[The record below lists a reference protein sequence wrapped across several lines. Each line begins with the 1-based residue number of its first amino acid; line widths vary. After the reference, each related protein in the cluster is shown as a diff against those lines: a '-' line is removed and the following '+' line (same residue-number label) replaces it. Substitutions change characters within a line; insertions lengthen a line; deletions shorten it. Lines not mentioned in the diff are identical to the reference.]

1 MRAGAGP
8 AVTAMSPTTAAGP
21 PAAMGPA
28 AAQSAALR
36 SAVAPE
42 PVPQGDGADPA
53 ALLQGQR
60 SAECELAEALARFQS
75 EVRPA
80 AEMSLAAVVEA
91 ARGAFRLGFAYTSC
105 RGLDDDGQPL
115 LEVTV
120 LHRGGDQ
127 LSSQVRLLPGDA
139 EQEFR
144 EAARLLAQLLGIPVC
159 SVAQQAQHSKAKAGE
174 QGESSLAVPGDPADA
189 SVPAVT
195 PPDAPDAGSC
205 PEAAPP
211 ADPTPATTPAQGP
224 APAIADAAAPAPAPA
239 AAPADT
245 IGPGSPDAPCTE
257 ESLRPLGEEERDTLL
272 EMIRSLRPVE
282 ARRQFQIAFRH
293 HFNVP
298 KQERTIAGFITQQR
312 HKDFIDR
319 FERELADLPAP
330 TAPAETS
337 EKTGEGADA

>member
-1 MRAGAGP
+1 
-8 AVTAMSPTTAAGP
+8 
-21 PAAMGPA
+21 MGPA
-28 AAQSAALR
+28 AAQSTALQSTALRSAALR

-75 EVRPA
+75 EVMPA
-80 AEMSLAAVVEA
+80 TEMSLAAVVEA

-120 LHRGGDQ
+120 MHRGGDQ
-127 LSSQVRLLPGDA
+127 LSSQVRLVPGDA

-159 SVAQQAQHSKAKAGE
+159 SVAQQAQHSKAKGKG
-174 QGESSLAVPGDPADA
+174 QGESSLAVPGDTADA

-195 PPDAPDAGSC
+195 PSDALGAGGC

-211 ADPTPATTPAQGP
+211 ADLTPATAPAPTPA
-224 APAIADAAAPAPAPA
+224 AAAPAAPA

-245 IGPGSPDAPCTE
+245 IGPGSPDAPGTE
-257 ESLRPLGEEERDTLL
+257 ESLRPLGEEERNTLL

>member
-1 MRAGAGP
+1 M
-8 AVTAMSPTTAAGP
+8 
-21 PAAMGPA
+21 
-28 AAQSAALR
+28 
-36 SAVAPE
+36 
-42 PVPQGDGADPA
+42 
-53 ALLQGQR
+53 
-60 SAECELAEALARFQS
+60 
-75 EVRPA
+75 PA
-80 AEMSLAAVVEA
+80 AEMSLPAVVEA

-120 LHRGGDQ
+120 MHRGGDQ
-127 LSSQVRLLPGDA
+127 LSSQVRLVPGDA

-159 SVAQQAQHSKAKAGE
+159 SVSQQAQHSKAEGRE
-174 QGESSLAVPGDPADA
+174 QGDPSLAAPGDPTDA
-189 SVPAVT
+189 AVPAVI
-195 PPDAPDAGSC
+195 PPDALAAGGSAV
-205 PEAAPP
+205 AAPP
-211 ADPTPATTPAQGP
+211 ADPTPAPVITAAAAP
-224 APAIADAAAPAPAPA
+224 APTADAAAPAPAGA
-239 AAPADT
+239 AATLADT
-245 IGPGSPDAPCTE
+245 IGPGSPDAAGTE

-319 FERELADLPAP
+319 FERELADQPAP
-330 TAPAETS
+330 AAEAEASATA
-337 EKTGEGADA
+337 GEQADA

>member
-1 MRAGAGP
+1 
-8 AVTAMSPTTAAGP
+8 
-21 PAAMGPA
+21 MGPA
-28 AAQSAALR
+28 AAQSTALRSAALR

-120 LHRGGDQ
+120 MHRGGDQ

-159 SVAQQAQHSKAKAGE
+159 SVAQQAQHSKAEGEE
-174 QGESSLAVPGDPADA
+174 QGESSLAVPGDPAEA
-189 SVPAVT
+189 PIPAAA
-195 PPDAPDAGSC
+195 PADAPDAGGSAV
-205 PEAAPP
+205 AAPP
-211 ADPTPATTPAQGP
+211 AYPTP
-224 APAIADAAAPAPAPA
+224 AAAPAALPA

-245 IGPGSPDAPCTE
+245 IGPGSPDAPGTE
-257 ESLRPLGEEERDTLL
+257 ESLRPLGEEERNTLL

-330 TAPAETS
+330 AAPADAAG
-337 EKTGEGADA
+337 KTGEGADA

>member
-1 MRAGAGP
+1 
-8 AVTAMSPTTAAGP
+8 
-21 PAAMGPA
+21 MGPA
-28 AAQSAALR
+28 AAQSTALRSAALR
-36 SAVAPE
+36 SAAAPE
-42 PVPQGDGADPA
+42 PLLQGEEADAA

-75 EVRPA
+75 EVMPA
-80 AEMSLAAVVEA
+80 TEMSLPAVVEA

-127 LSSQVRLLPGDA
+127 LSSQVRLVTGDA

-159 SVAQQAQHSKAKAGE
+159 SVAKQAQHSKAEGEE
-174 QGESSLAVPGDPADA
+174 QGESSLAVPGDPAEA
-189 SVPAVT
+189 PIPAAA
-195 PPDAPDAGSC
+195 PPDAPDAGGSAV
-205 PEAAPP
+205 AAPP
-211 ADPTPATTPAQGP
+211 ADPTPAATPAQGP
-224 APAIADAAAPAPAPA
+224 APAPTPA

-245 IGPGSPDAPCTE
+245 IGPGSPDAPGTE
-257 ESLRPLGEEERDTLL
+257 ESLRPLGEEERNTLL

-330 TAPAETS
+330 AAPAETS
-337 EKTGEGADA
+337 AQTGEGADA